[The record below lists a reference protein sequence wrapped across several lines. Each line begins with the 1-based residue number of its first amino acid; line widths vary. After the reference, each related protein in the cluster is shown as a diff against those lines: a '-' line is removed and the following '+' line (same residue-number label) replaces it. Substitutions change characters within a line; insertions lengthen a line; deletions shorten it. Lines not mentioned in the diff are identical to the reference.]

1 MGLWLASAQN
11 MFLLT
16 WSGNVSAAHLITTIG
31 SYGSSGSKDPSSK
44 AVVIL
49 W

>member
-1 MGLWLASAQN
+1 MGLWLAGAQN
-11 MFLLT
+11 MFPLT
-16 WSGNVSAAHLITTIG
+16 WSSNVSAARLITTIG

-44 AVVIL
+44 AVVTL